1 MDQFYKLIHALM
13 EGDKGVLSDPRLA
26 LFICI
31 ILGLFM
37 ILENGFL
44 PTAFLPGDSLLILT
58 GYLVYKDVLLWW
70 IVIPLLIACSFF
82 GTWLGYMQGKFFGH
96 TKIYHKLMT
105 HIDDEHRDR
114 AFRLLTKHGVLTLIC
129 ARYIAFVRTV
139 YPCLIGVAGV
149 PLRTFLS
156 INLISSILWIV
167 PLVGLGYAMSHTS
180 LAEKYEQQFF
190 GIMVFLP
197 LILLVI
203 GVIALIVRY
212 FRKSKSKAPKD

>member
-1 MDQFYKLIHALM
+1 MM
-13 EGDKGVLSDPRLA
+13 EGDKAVLSDPRLA
-26 LFICI
+26 LVICL
-31 ILGLFM
+31 ILALFM

-58 GYLVYKDVLLWW
+58 GYLVYKDVLVWW

-82 GTWLGYMQGKFFGH
+82 GTWLGYIQGKFFGH
-96 TKIYHKLMT
+96 TKLYHRLMT
-105 HIDDEHRDR
+105 HVDDEHRDR
-114 AFRLLTKHGVLTLIC
+114 AFRLLTRHGVLTLIC

-156 INLISSILWIV
+156 INLISSILWIC

-197 LILLVI
+197 MVLLVF
-203 GVIALIVRY
+203 GVIALVVRQIRRS
-212 FRKSKSKAPKD
+212 RKNESKD